1 MRQDEFAAVAVENE
15 RRYRANLARTVE
27 ALREADAASVSVDLT
42 DPHSPTARVCYAP
55 SETDGENTPVRFD
68 VARYVHRRGKTVP
81 KRIAMEVSLNQA
93 VRALAVQHVERSGLV
108 WRGRL
113 IGGLIVQID
122 AEDGSV
128 ATKVQR
134 PH

>member
-1 MRQDEFAAVAVENE
+1 MRQDEFSAVTAETE
-15 RRYRANLARTVE
+15 RHYRANLARTVE
-27 ALREADAASVSVDLT
+27 ALRDAQAASVSVDLS
-42 DPHSPTARVCYAP
+42 DADNPTAQLCYAP
-55 SETDGENTPVRFD
+55 AGTDGENTPVRYD
-68 VARYVHRRGKTVP
+68 VARYEHRDGETYR
-81 KRIAMEVSLNQA
+81 KRIALQVTLDRA
-93 VRALAVQHVERSGLV
+93 VRELAIEHVERTGLL

-113 IGGLIVQID
+113 IGGLIVEID